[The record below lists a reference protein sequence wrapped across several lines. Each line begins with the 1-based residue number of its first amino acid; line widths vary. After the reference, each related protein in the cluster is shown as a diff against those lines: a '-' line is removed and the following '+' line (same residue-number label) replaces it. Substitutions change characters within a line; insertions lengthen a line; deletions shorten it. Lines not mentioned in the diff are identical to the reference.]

1 MFTKLLTSRRFAP
14 LFACQ
19 FLSAFND
26 NFVRYILVML
36 VLFRLSEVQ
45 SGPLIQLAMA
55 IFIIPSIFL
64 SGLGGE
70 WADAHDKAWLARR
83 LKFVEIF
90 VQLVAAVGVFLT
102 ALPLLYAALFGLG
115 VIAALFGPIKYGL
128 LPDHLAPGELP
139 AGNALVEGAT
149 FLAILTG
156 MIAGSYAAEAMLH
169 SAGGETRT
177 NGWIVLQMMVI
188 AIACWWTSRSIP
200 AKAAAAPG
208 LLANRNIV
216 QSTARLVGELR
227 ADRKMWAAALGLS
240 WFWLTAAVVVN
251 LAMILVKTH
260 IGGGIRVETAI
271 NALFA
276 IGIAIGSL
284 LAAIIAHG
292 RIILLP
298 APLAALGMAACL
310 IDIGLSS
317 AGLAGDKANLDLW
330 QFFTGPAGRRLA
342 LDVSLL
348 ALAGGLYS
356 VPLFSAI
363 QSWAPAER
371 RARLIAAVNVINAI
385 FIASGAIITFALQT
399 LFPGREPAL
408 LVGLGLLNGGV
419 GVALM
424 RLLPGNFAAD
434 LLNLLFRLF
443 YRVEVSGLENVGR
456 AGPRCVIAVNHVSF
470 LDAPLILSLI
480 DSKPVFAIDSQIAKA
495 WWVRPFLGVARVF
508 PMDPSKA
515 LSTRGLIQEVRD
527 GQKLVI
533 FPEGRL
539 TVTGALM
546 KIYDGAG
553 MIADKADAMIVPVRI
568 EGLEQ
573 TYFTRLSP
581 SQVKRHLFPKVKVT
595 FLPPRKL
602 TVAPELKGRARR
614 QAAGLAL
621 YDEMSDLIFET
632 TDCGRTLMRALV
644 VAIGRRGAALN
655 MLQDPLTGSLS
666 GRKLLI
672 GAAILGRRIAG
683 QTRPGETLALM
694 LPNANGSAIAFFA
707 LQAAGRVAAMLNYTA
722 GLANLQTAC
731 RTTLVKTVVTSRAFV
746 DKAKLE
752 PIVAALAAEMSFIY
766 LEDLAAAVTWRDKLR
781 GFLEAGR
788 EFVSRNPDDPAVV
801 LFTSGSEGLPK
812 GVALSHRNLLANI
825 AQIMA
830 RFDISSADI
839 VFNALP
845 IFHSFGLTGGLLLPI
860 LSGMR
865 LYLYPSPLHYRQI
878 PELVYGA
885 NATVLFGTDTFLMG
899 YARMANPYDFR
910 SVRYIIAGAEPVK
923 PETRRIF
930 MDKFGQRI
938 LEGYGVT
945 ETAPVLAVNT
955 AQFNRPGT
963 VGRLMPGIDYRL
975 EPIEGIEEGGRLH
988 VRGPN
993 VMLGYYRA
1001 ERPGVVEPSADG
1013 WYDTGDIV
1021 TIDKEKFVTIK
1032 GRAKRFAK
1040 VAGEMVSLAAIEQMA
1055 TDLWPEHPPAVVAVP
1070 DPKKGEKLIMV
1081 SAQPN
1086 ASRADMQAHLKA
1098 RGATELM
1105 VPAEL
1110 LVVDSLP
1117 LLGSGKIDYVALA
1130 QMVRGKL
1137 GLASAA

>member
-1 MFTKLLTSRRFAP
+1 MFARLLTSRRFAP
-14 LFACQ
+14 LFVCQ

-36 VLFRLSEVQ
+36 VLFRLSEEQ
-45 SGPLIQLAMA
+45 SGHLIQLAVA
-55 IFIIPSIFL
+55 IFVLPSIFL

-70 WADAHDKAWLARR
+70 LADAHDKAWLARR
-83 LKFVEIF
+83 LKFAEIF
-90 VQLVAAVGVFLT
+90 VQLVAAIGVFFT
-102 ALPLLYAALFGLG
+102 ALPLLFAALFGLG
-115 VIAALFGPIKYGL
+115 VISALFGPIKYGL
-128 LPDHLAPGELP
+128 LPDHLEPGELP

-156 MIAGSYAAEAMLH
+156 MIAGSYAAEAMLRD
-169 SAGGETRT
+169 AEAAATRT
-177 NGWIVLQMMVI
+177 NGWIFVQMMVI
-188 AIACWWTSRSIP
+188 AVACWWTSRSIP
-200 AKAAAAPG
+200 AKPAAAPG
-208 LLANRNIV
+208 LEPNRNV
-216 QSTARLVGELR
+216 FQSTVRLVGELR
-227 ADRKMWAAALGLS
+227 ADPKMWTAALGLS

-251 LAMILVKTH
+251 LAMILVKTQ
-260 IGGGIRVETAI
+260 IGGGIEVETAI
-271 NALFA
+271 NMLLAV
-276 IGIAIGSL
+276 GIAVGSL
-284 LAAIIAHG
+284 LAAILAHG

-310 IDIGLSS
+310 VDIGLSS
-317 AGLAGDKANLDLW
+317 GGLAGGSDKLGLW
-330 QFFTGPAGRRLA
+330 QFFAGPGRRLA
-342 LDVSLL
+342 INVGLL

-356 VPLFSAI
+356 VPLFAAF

-371 RARLIAAVNVINAI
+371 RARLIAAVNVINAL
-385 FIASGAIITFALQT
+385 FIVAGTLATGALQAV
-399 LFPGREPAL
+399 FPRSESIL
-408 LVGLGLLNGGV
+408 LVGLGLLNGLV
-419 GVALM
+419 AVALM
-424 RLLPGNFAAD
+424 RWLPGHFAAD
-434 LLNLLFRLF
+434 FLSMIFRVL
-443 YRVEVSGLENVGR
+443 YRVEVTGLDNVGR

-480 DSKPVFAIDSQIAKA
+480 EEKPVFAIDSQIAKA
-495 WWVRPFLGVARVF
+495 WWVKPFLGIAKVF

-527 GQKLVI
+527 GQRLVI

-573 TYFTRLSP
+573 TYFTRLSS
-581 SQVKRHLFPKVKVT
+581 SQVTRRLFPKVKVS

-602 TVAPELKGRARR
+602 TIAPELRGRARR

-632 TDCGRTLMRALV
+632 TDCNKTLIRALS
-644 VAIGRRGAALN
+644 VAIARRGASQP
-655 MLQDPLTGSLS
+655 MLQDPLSGTMT

-672 GAAILGRRIAG
+672 GATILARRVAAAT
-683 QTRPGETLALM
+683 QPGESVGIL
-694 LPNANGSAIAFFA
+694 LPNANGSAVAFFA
-707 LQAAGRVAAMLNYTA
+707 VQAAGRVAAMLNYTA

-731 RTTLVKTVVTSRAFV
+731 RTTQVKTIISSRVFV
-746 DKAKLE
+746 DKAKLD
-752 PIVAALAAEMSFIY
+752 PIVESLASDFAFLY
-766 LEDLAAAVTWRDKLR
+766 LEDILATIGWRDKLR
-781 GFLEAGR
+781 GLLAAGGESAAR
-788 EFVSRNPDDPAVV
+788 SPDDPAIV

-812 GVALSHRNLLANI
+812 GVALSHRNLLANV

-845 IFHSFGLTGGLLLPI
+845 IFHSFGLTGGLLLPL

-975 EPIEGIEEGGRLH
+975 EPIEGIGEGGRLH

-993 VMLGYYRA
+993 VMLGYYRP
-1001 ERPGVVEPSADG
+1001 ERPGVIEPADG

-1021 TIDKEKFVTIK
+1021 AIDREKFVTIK

-1040 VAGEMVSLAAIEQMA
+1040 VAGEMVSLAAVEQMA
-1055 TDLWPEHPPAVVAVP
+1055 ADLWPEHPLAVIAVP
-1070 DPKKGEKLIMV
+1070 DPKKGERLVMV

-1086 ASRADMQAHLKA
+1086 ASRAELQAHLKA

-1105 VPAEL
+1105 MPADV
-1110 LVVDSLP
+1110 LVVDALP

-1130 QMVRGKL
+1130 QLVRGKL